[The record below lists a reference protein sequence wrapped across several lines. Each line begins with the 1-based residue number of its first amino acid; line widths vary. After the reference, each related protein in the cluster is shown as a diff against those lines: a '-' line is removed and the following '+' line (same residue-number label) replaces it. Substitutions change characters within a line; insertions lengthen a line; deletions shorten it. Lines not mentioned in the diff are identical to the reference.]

1 MRQTKRLTDPSIIKT
16 KPFEI
21 RGEMI
26 EVKYFDYDGN
36 VIWGATAMMLHEL
49 LTLIKRASFLSEE

>member
-1 MRQTKRLTDPSIIKT
+1 VRQTKRLADPSIIKT

-21 RGEMI
+21 RGEII

-36 VIWGATAMMLHEL
+36 VIWGAKAMMLHEL